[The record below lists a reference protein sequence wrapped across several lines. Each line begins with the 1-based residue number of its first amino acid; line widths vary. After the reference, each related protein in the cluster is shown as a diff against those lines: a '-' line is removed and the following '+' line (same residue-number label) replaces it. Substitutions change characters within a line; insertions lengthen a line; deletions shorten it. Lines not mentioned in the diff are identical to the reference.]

1 MGRHLVHFNFLK
13 TQQSIYQFE
22 PLLVMNALVLII
34 LNTSL
39 SLSGELGERAEK
51 LFLEKHAR
59 SRKSHTRVELGI
71 IRNTVFSA
79 QKIIRL
85 KVILVFRLNSLDG
98 NLYRNF

>member
-1 MGRHLVHFNFLK
+1 
-13 TQQSIYQFE
+13 
-22 PLLVMNALVLII
+22 MNALVLII